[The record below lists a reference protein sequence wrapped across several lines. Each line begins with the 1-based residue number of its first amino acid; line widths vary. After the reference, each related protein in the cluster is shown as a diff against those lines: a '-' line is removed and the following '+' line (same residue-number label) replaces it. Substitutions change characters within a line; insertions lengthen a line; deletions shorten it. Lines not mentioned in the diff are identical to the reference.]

1 MSRPARILG
10 VLLAVSLA
18 LNVFI
23 LGFIA
28 ARAWQRPG
36 LGPDGRGPRPPP
48 ATLFHADR
56 VLGEASP
63 GKLKWLTQEQR
74 QQLVPHWRALRAA
87 RRDAEQ
93 ALRAEPFDRAAFER
107 SLERVR
113 GETVSTQSTL
123 HGLLVGL
130 ADGMTP
136 EQRTELARLNWRQER
151 DRDGKRGRHRWREQR
166 AARGGDKPDAGAR

>member
-18 LNVFI
+18 INVFI
-23 LGFIA
+23 LGFLA
-28 ARAWQRPG
+28 ARAWQRPFAG
-36 LGPDGRGPRPPP
+36 AGGPGRAP

-56 VLGEASP
+56 VLGETSP
-63 GKLKWLTQEQR
+63 GKLKWLTREQR
-74 QQLVPHWRALRAA
+74 HELVPRWRALRQS
-87 RRDAEQ
+87 RREAEQ

-107 SLERVR
+107 ALERVR
-113 GETVSTQSTL
+113 GETINTQSTL

-136 EQRTELARLNWRQER
+136 EQRAELARLNWQPWRER
-151 DRDGKRGRHRWREQR
+151 DGRRGKHRWRDQR
-166 AARGGDKPDAGAR
+166 APGAVERDAGAR

>member
-18 LNVFI
+18 INVFI

-28 ARAWQRPG
+28 ARAWQRSAQ
-36 LGPDGRGPRPPP
+36 GPDGGGQRRAPT
-48 ATLFHADR
+48 TLFHADR
-56 VLGEASP
+56 VLGETSP
-63 GKLKWLTQEQR
+63 GKLKWLSKEQR
-74 QQLVPHWRALRAA
+74 EELVPRWRALREA
-87 RRDAEQ
+87 RREAEQ
-93 ALRAEPFDRAAFER
+93 ALRAQPFERAAFER
-107 SLERVR
+107 ALERVR
-113 GETVSTQSTL
+113 GETVNTQSAL

-136 EQRTELARLNWRQER
+136 EQRAELARLNWQHRR

-166 AARGGDKPDAGAR
+166 AHGAERDAGAR

>member
-23 LGFIA
+23 LGFLA

-36 LGPDGRGPRPPP
+36 AGGPGRTP

-56 VLGEASP
+56 ILGETSP
-63 GKLKWLTQEQR
+63 GKLKWLTREQR
-74 QQLVPHWRALRAA
+74 QELVPRWRALREA

-93 ALRAEPFDRAAFER
+93 ALRAEPFDRASFER
-107 SLERVR
+107 ALERVR
-113 GETVSTQSTL
+113 GETVNTQSTL

-130 ADGMTP
+130 AEGMTP
-136 EQRTELARLNWRQER
+136 EQRAELARLNWRQGRE
-151 DRDGKRGRHRWREQR
+151 RDGKRGGKHRWREQR
-166 AARGGDKPDAGAR
+166 EPGAVGRDAGAR